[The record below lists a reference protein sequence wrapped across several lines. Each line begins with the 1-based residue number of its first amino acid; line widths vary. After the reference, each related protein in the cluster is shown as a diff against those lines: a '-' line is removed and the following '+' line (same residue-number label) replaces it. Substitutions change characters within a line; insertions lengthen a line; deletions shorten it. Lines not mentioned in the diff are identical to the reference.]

1 MAHEDRHQDD
11 LSSEQ
16 KRPIKIPLRLKK
28 IATHPKNNPLSTWT
42 KKTLKGYWWQLRCR
56 SRCKASRAKGG
67 SFDALLETWNF
78 KFEFVPEKKCLA
90 KFQPSTPTLRQTE
103 SSPSTVA
110 CEKWSIV
117 VGSGYMA
124 PKKQIGGIHLW
135 RGVLKSKTWLNHEF
149 MPLVFCNQSNQS
161 EVSDFS
167 TEAEVVGSNLGAPSR
182 QIRASHSVPSLLCC
196 MRELLI
202 G

>member
-1 MAHEDRHQDD
+1 MALEDRHQDD

-16 KRPIKIPLRLKK
+16 KRPIKIPLRLKI
-28 IATHPKNNPLSTWT
+28 IATLPKNNPLSTWT

-67 SFDALLETWNF
+67 FFDALLETWNF

-124 PKKQIGGIHLW
+124 PKKQIGGIRLW
-135 RGVLKSKTWLNHEF
+135 RGVLKVRHGWIMSLCRWYFEIKVIKARAVISAQKQRSWVQILA
-149 MPLVFCNQSNQS
+149 LLQGKS
-161 EVSDFS
+161 ERPILF
-167 TEAEVVGSNLGAPSR
+167 PPC
-182 QIRASHSVPSLLCC
+182 SVACESS
-196 MRELLI
+196 
-202 G
+202 